1 MSGDLGP
8 RVAICAVQKFVT
20 QFSDVDVL
28 LIGDEPS
35 LISLLA
41 KNPVPP
47 SRVSV
52 LHAADIVAMN
62 DDPLHAL
69 RHKKHSSMWLALEQL
84 RLGVADAC
92 VSAGNTGALMAMG
105 KFLVKTFPGLER
117 PAICKSMPGEKGKS
131 TYLLDL
137 GANVNCDAEHL
148 YQFARMGNLLAKAKG
163 IENPQVALLNLG
175 TEEQKGT
182 DVLREARQLLKADN
196 HIRYAGFVEADA
208 IYEGVVDVIVC
219 DGFHG
224 NIALKASEGV
234 ARFIRKK
241 ILKTTQKNGVNK
253 ILALLAWPLLKQLRL
268 ELDPALYNGASL
280 LGLQKTVVKS
290 HGNADTKAFLQ
301 ALTVAREQV
310 LQQVPQLIQKEFLSH

>member
-182 DVLREARQLLKADN
+182 DVLREARQLLKTDN

>member
-8 RVAICAVQKFVT
+8 RVAICAAQKFVT

-182 DVLREARQLLKADN
+182 DVLREARQLLKTDN